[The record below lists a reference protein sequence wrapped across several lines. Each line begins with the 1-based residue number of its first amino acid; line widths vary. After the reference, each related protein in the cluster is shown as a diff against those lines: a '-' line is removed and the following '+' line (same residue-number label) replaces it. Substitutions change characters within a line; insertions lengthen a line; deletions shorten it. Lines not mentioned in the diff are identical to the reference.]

1 MLFIVF
7 FIAIVFGALLI
18 FRMDEERRVKAGAL
32 TVVVFSIL
40 LCMLL
45 IFQLVSHGGDSFTY
59 LGFFNMTYGAANVWI
74 HIFIVM
80 TLAALLTYL
89 GASE

>member
-7 FIAIVFGALLI
+7 FIAIVFGTLLI
-18 FRMDEERRVKAGAL
+18 FRMDEDRRLKAGAL

-45 IFQLVSHGGDSFTY
+45 IFQMGSYGGDSFSY
-59 LGFFNMTYGAANVWI
+59 LGFFNMSYGAANVWV

-80 TLAALLTYL
+80 TLVALLTYL

>member
-7 FIAIVFGALLI
+7 LIAIVFGTLLI
-18 FRMDEERRVKAGAL
+18 LRMDEDRRLKAGAL

-45 IFQLVSHGGDSFTY
+45 IFQMGSYGSDSFSY
-59 LGFFNMTYGAANVWI
+59 LGFFNMSYEAANVWI
-74 HIFIVM
+74 HIFIVT
-80 TLAALLTYL
+80 TLVALLTYL